1 MEFNNGI
8 RLEFDGM
15 VAVVTLD
22 MPPVNAVGLDNY
34 SEITRIFDRLSDMA
48 SVRAIVLTAAGKVF
62 CAGVDMKKRA
72 EAVKEDGDTW
82 AYLRAA
88 RESFYAIRECK
99 KPVVA
104 AVNGVA
110 LGAGFGLA
118 AHCDILIASE
128 NASVGLP
135 EIDVGLM
142 GGGTV
147 VQQMFSPSTARRM
160 MFTGYR
166 MPASELYR
174 LGQVE
179 ACVAPYML
187 METAMGFARELAAK
201 SPTAMRYA
209 KQTMNAI
216 GEMPGRE
223 SYRFEQNMTSELSKT
238 ADAREAVLA
247 FMEKR
252 APNFTGS

>member
-1 MEFNNGI
+1 MEYNNGI
-8 RLEFDGM
+8 RLEFDGA
-15 VAVVTLD
+15 VAIVTLD
-22 MPPVNAVGLDNY
+22 ISPVNAVGLDNY
-34 SEITRIFDRLSDMA
+34 REITQIFDRLSDM
-48 SVRAIVLTAAGKVF
+48 SSTRAIILTAAGKVF
-62 CAGVDMKKRA
+62 CAGVDMKMRA
-72 EAVKEDGDTW
+72 DAVKDDGDTW

-88 RESFYAIRECK
+88 RESFYAIRECG

-104 AVNGVA
+104 AINGVA

-128 NASVGLP
+128 NAAVGLP

-147 VQQMFSPSTARRM
+147 VQQMFGPSTARRM
-160 MFTGYR
+160 MFMGYR

-179 ACVAPYML
+179 ACVPHDRL
-187 METAMGFARELAAK
+187 MHIAMEYARNLAAK

-209 KQTMNAI
+209 KQTMNTI
-216 GEMPGRE
+216 SEMPARE
-223 SYRFEQNMTSELSKT
+223 SYRFEQNITSELSKT

>member
-1 MEFNNGI
+1 MAATKGI
-8 RLEFDGM
+8 RVEFDGP

-22 MPPVNAVGLDNY
+22 MPPVNALGLENY
-34 SEITRIFDRLSDMA
+34 REITRTFDRLSDNA
-48 SVRAIVLTAAGKVF
+48 AARAVILTSAGKVF
-62 CAGVDMKKRA
+62 SAGVDMKNRA
-72 EAVKEDGDTW
+72 EAVKDDGDTW

-104 AVNGVA
+104 AINGVA

-118 AHCDILIASE
+118 AHCDILVASE

-147 VQQMFSPSTARRM
+147 VQAMFSPSTARRM
-160 MFTGYR
+160 LLTGYR

-174 LGQVE
+174 LGQIE
-179 ACVAPYML
+179 ACVPLDQL
-187 METAMGFARELAAK
+187 MPTAMGFARQLAAK

-209 KQTMNAI
+209 KQTLNTI
-216 GEMPGRE
+216 SEMPARE
-223 SYRFEQNMTSELSKT
+223 SYRFEQNMTAELSKS
-238 ADAREAVLA
+238 ADAREAILA
-247 FMEKR
+247 FTEKR
-252 APNFTGS
+252 APNFSGS